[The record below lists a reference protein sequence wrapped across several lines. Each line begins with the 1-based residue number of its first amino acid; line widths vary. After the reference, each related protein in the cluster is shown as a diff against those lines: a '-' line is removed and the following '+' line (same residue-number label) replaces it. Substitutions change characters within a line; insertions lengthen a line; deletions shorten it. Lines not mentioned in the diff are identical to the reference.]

1 MQVKT
6 IMSFHLTTVK
16 AAIIKSLQIINIG
29 GGMEKRNH
37 PTLLVGMQTGAAIMD
52 NGMEGLWKL
61 KTELTY
67 DPTIPFLATYMQKT
81 KTLIWKDACTAMFNV
96 VLLTISKT
104 WKLPTCPSMNG

>member
-1 MQVKT
+1 MANSHMKRCSTLLIIREMQVKT

-52 NGMEGLWKL
+52 NGMEGL
-61 KTELTY
+61 
-67 DPTIPFLATYMQKT
+67 
-81 KTLIWKDACTAMFNV
+81 
-96 VLLTISKT
+96 
-104 WKLPTCPSMNG
+104 